1 MNIDLDIIDKCKRED
16 RKAQFELFHSCFG
29 FIMSICLRYYNN
41 EEDAKSV
48 ANLVFYKVLS
58 KIGTYQSS
66 NSFEGW
72 LRRITANTIIDE
84 YRKNMKFKFHID
96 FKEELVEEPAHTISN
111 FESEVDIEVLR
122 MMINR
127 LPQNQKIAFNMI
139 VIDGYSYQEFAD
151 LNDFNIGT
159 TKWLIH
165 KARKTLQAEIS
176 NHYKLKDRHYVK

>member
-16 RKAQFELFHSCFG
+16 RKAQFQLFHSCFG
-29 FIMSICLRYYNN
+29 FIVSICLRYYNN

-58 KIGTYQSS
+58 KISTYKSS
-66 NSFEGW
+66 NSFQGW

-84 YRKNMKFKFHID
+84 HRKNKKLKFHVD
-96 FKEELVEEPAHTISN
+96 FKEEIVEEPVQGVSSH
-111 FESEVDIEVLR
+111 ESEVDIEILR
-122 MMINR
+122 MMINK
-127 LPQNQKIAFNMI
+127 LPLNQKIAFNMI

-151 LNDFNIGT
+151 LNNFNVGT

-165 KARKTLQAEIS
+165 KARKTLQVEIS
-176 NHYKLKDRHYVK
+176 NFYKLKNRHYVK